1 MVSADGSRGGVGAGG
16 AWARLRP
23 EALTSPGA
31 LPARAMKR
39 AEAQLGTWGAPPEAR
54 LQAEMALGVGLR
66 LPVCP
71 SEPVTHAPGQGSS
84 QLRGHRAI
92 TADGMEG
99 LPGAASHCVS
109 REPSPAP
116 APSRLGPHAFSF
128 LETTTVPRTAGAVW
142 GGWGTPRGW
151 HHTKPCSP
159 GLRKANLQEGCPGLG
174 GPGAIS
180 ELLLAVTVT
189 WVWGH
194 LSETPRPPPDNGP
207 CLSGGTEGHGGGV
220 GGRDVAAPLADSTP
234 SHGSSAAGPGL
245 PWPGRCCQQ
254 APPGPAG
261 SPLR

>member
-1 MVSADGSRGGVGAGG
+1 MSAGG

-31 LPARAMKR
+31 LPARAMKH

-99 LPGAASHCVS
+99 LPGAASHCAS

-142 GGWGTPRGW
+142 GWGGDSQRLAP
-151 HHTKPCSP
+151 HKALLP
-159 GLRKANLQEGCPGLG
+159 RKANLQEGCPGLG
-174 GPGAIS
+174 GPGGIS

-220 GGRDVAAPLADSTP
+220 GGRVVAAPLADSTP

-245 PWPGRCCQQ
+245 PWPGRCYQQ

>member
-84 QLRGHRAI
+84 QLRGAPCHHGRWR
-92 TADGMEG
+92 G
-99 LPGAASHCVS
+99 GAAGS
-109 REPSPAP
+109 REPLCEPGAQPRASPVP
-116 APSRLGPHAFSF
+116 AGTTCLQFLRNDDGAENSRCCL
-128 LETTTVPRTAGAVW
+128 

-159 GLRKANLQEGCPGLG
+159 ELRKANLQEGCPGLG
-174 GPGAIS
+174 GPGGIS

-220 GGRDVAAPLADSTP
+220 GGRVVAAPLADSTP

-245 PWPGRCCQQ
+245 PWPGRCYQQ

>member
-92 TADGMEG
+92 TADGVEG

-128 LETTTVPRTAGAVW
+128 LETTTVLRTAGAVW
-142 GGWGTPRGW
+142 GGVGDSQRLAPHKALLPR
-151 HHTKPCSP
+151 T
-159 GLRKANLQEGCPGLG
+159 QESQPAGRMPRPW
-174 GPGAIS
+174 GPGGNLRVA
-180 ELLLAVTVT
+180 
-189 WVWGH
+189 
-194 LSETPRPPPDNGP
+194 P
-207 CLSGGTEGHGGGV
+207 CCHGDLGV
-220 GGRDVAAPLADSTP
+220 GPPL
-234 SHGSSAAGPGL
+234 
-245 PWPGRCCQQ
+245 
-254 APPGPAG
+254 
-261 SPLR
+261 

>member
-31 LPARAMKR
+31 LPARAMKH

-128 LETTTVPRTAGAVW
+128 LETTTVLRTAGAVW
-142 GGWGTPRGW
+142 GGGGGLPEAGT
-151 HHTKPCSP
+151 TQSP
-159 GLRKANLQEGCPGLG
+159 A
-174 GPGAIS
+174 
-180 ELLLAVTVT
+180 
-189 WVWGH
+189 
-194 LSETPRPPPDNGP
+194 PPDSGKP
-207 CLSGGTEGHGGGV
+207 TCRKDAPALGARGESQSCSLLS
-220 GGRDVAAPLADSTP
+220 R
-234 SHGSSAAGPGL
+234 
-245 PWPGRCCQQ
+245 
-254 APPGPAG
+254 
-261 SPLR
+261 